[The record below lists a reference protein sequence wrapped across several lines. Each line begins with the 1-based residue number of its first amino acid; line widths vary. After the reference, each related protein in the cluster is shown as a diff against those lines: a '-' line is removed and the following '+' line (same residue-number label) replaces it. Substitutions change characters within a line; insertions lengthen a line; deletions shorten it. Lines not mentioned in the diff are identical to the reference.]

1 LTALQPIVSE
11 LSSIPLEQI
20 SGSAAWF
27 AVQTRPKFEK
37 KVAAEFQEKGIES
50 FLPLHS
56 AKRQWSDR
64 KKMVSTP
71 VFSGYAF
78 VRITPAQGTR
88 ISVLRTNGVINF
100 VGSRGIGSPI
110 PDSEIEAIHR
120 LLNERVSF
128 TFHPYLK
135 VGQAVRI
142 RGGAL
147 DGIQGILTKVNGD
160 QSLIISV
167 ELIQRSVAMR
177 VTGYDIEPV

>member
-1 LTALQPIVSE
+1 LTALQSIVSE
-11 LSSIPLEQI
+11 LSSIPLERV
-20 SGSAAWF
+20 SGETAWF

-56 AKRQWSDR
+56 TKRQWSDR

-71 VFSGYAF
+71 VFPGYAF
-78 VRITPAQGTR
+78 VRIAPAQGMR

-110 PDSEIEAIHR
+110 ANSEIEAIQT
-120 LLNERVSF
+120 LLNERISF

-135 VGQAVRI
+135 VGQAVCI

>member
-1 LTALQPIVSE
+1 LTALQSIVSE
-11 LSSIPLEQI
+11 LSSIPLERV
-20 SGSAAWF
+20 SGETAWF

-37 KVAAEFQEKGIES
+37 KVAVEFQEKGIES

-56 AKRQWSDR
+56 AKHRWSDR
-64 KKMVSTP
+64 KKIVSTP
-71 VFSGYAF
+71 LFPGYAF
-78 VRITPAQGTR
+78 VRIAPAQGAR

-100 VGSRGIGSPI
+100 VGARGIGSSI
-110 PDSEIEAIHR
+110 TDSEIEAIQT
-120 LLNERVSF
+120 LLKESISF

-177 VTGYDIEPV
+177 VSGYDIEPV